1 MNQQNEMTVVEHI
14 GELRKRLT
22 LIVVFFLFA
31 LIAGFF
37 LAEPLIRYLQ
47 FSEEARNLTL
57 NAFKITDP
65 IKIYMQV
72 MMILALIITSP
83 LIMYQFWAFISPGL
97 SDRER
102 KVTLSYIPF
111 SLSLFIGGLAFSY
124 LVLFPYVIGFMLNIS
139 ENLDIQETIGINEYF
154 QFLFQIT
161 LPFGFIFQLPVL
173 MLFLTRLGIFDADD
187 DDEIPEIRVF
197 GTGHDCGVHYA
208 TGHCVPSARDIA
220 ADFIV

>member
-111 SLSLFIGGLAFSY
+111 SLSLFIGGIAFSY
-124 LVLFPYVIGFMLNIS
+124 LVLFP
-139 ENLDIQETIGINEYF
+139 
-154 QFLFQIT
+154 
-161 LPFGFIFQLPVL
+161 
-173 MLFLTRLGIFDADD
+173 
-187 DDEIPEIRVF
+187 
-197 GTGHDCGVHYA
+197 
-208 TGHCVPSARDIA
+208 
-220 ADFIV
+220 

>member
-22 LIVVFFLFA
+22 LIVVFFLLA

-72 MMILALIITSP
+72 MMILALIIT
-83 LIMYQFWAFISPGL
+83 
-97 SDRER
+97 
-102 KVTLSYIPF
+102 
-111 SLSLFIGGLAFSY
+111 
-124 LVLFPYVIGFMLNIS
+124 
-139 ENLDIQETIGINEYF
+139 
-154 QFLFQIT
+154 
-161 LPFGFIFQLPVL
+161 
-173 MLFLTRLGIFDADD
+173 
-187 DDEIPEIRVF
+187 
-197 GTGHDCGVHYA
+197 
-208 TGHCVPSARDIA
+208 
-220 ADFIV
+220 

>member
-22 LIVVFFLFA
+22 LIVVFFLLA

-97 SDRER
+97 SERER
-102 KVTLSYIPF
+102 KVTLGYIPF
-111 SLSLFIGGLAFSY
+111 SLSLFIGGIAFSY

-173 MLFLTRLGIFDADD
+173 MLFLTRLGILT
-187 DDEIPEIRVF
+187 PMMMTKYRK
-197 GTGHDCGVHYA
+197 YA
-208 TGHCVPSARDIA
+208 YLALVTIA
-220 ADFIV
+220 AFITPDRKSVV